1 MLTEKEQRL
10 MRRYEKQFKLPKWK
24 YILLYGVLLWGILVL
39 LIMVMYEWF
48 ILNKSIEQQWADG
61 MLSRIIIMPFAGIF
75 FGWFMWRLS
84 QKQLLKLKEK
94 EKAG

>member
-1 MLTEKEQRL
+1 MLTEKEQRS
-10 MRRYEKQFKLPKWK
+10 MRMYEKQLRLPKWK
-24 YILLYGVLLWGILVL
+24 YILLYGVLLWGTLVL
-39 LIMVMYEWF
+39 LIMLMYDRF
-48 ILNKSIEQQWADG
+48 ILNQSFEQQWKEG

-84 QKQLLKLKEK
+84 QKHLRRLKEK